1 MAWCAVSWAYRA
13 RRVAPSPMTPEAAE
27 ACSPAESPASAI
39 APRRPAAAWKWAW
52 AWAWAWAPS
61 EVRCAALDARPPL
74 LSPGPAPKPA
84 LPRFGNRRRYC
95 SIAPD
100 RENRGRGA
108 RRCCT
113 ACHRGAP
120 HRFPGLRSRY
130 RRMRTTTDNT
140 IQWCISSARRAIL
153 PLQSR
158 EQGDETHGAERLAI
172 DPRLTL
178 GVTVEFLAAVRPHRR
193 N

>member
-1 MAWCAVSWAYRA
+1 MNPPCWSRQVSWS
-13 RRVAPSPMTPEAAE
+13 APSPPTPEAAE
-27 ACSPAESPASAI
+27 AYSPAGSLACAI
-39 APRRPAAAWKWAW
+39 APRRPAGAWGRAR
-52 AWAWAWAPS
+52 APS
-61 EVRCAALDARPPL
+61 GVRCAAPHVRPAS
-74 LSPGPAPKPA
+74 LSPGPRPKPA

-120 HRFPGLRSRY
+120 HRFPGPRGRY
-130 RRMRTTTDNT
+130 RRMRTATDNT